1 MDVEGAG
8 REPQTLSPHK
18 VAVVGTGKLGIRIAG
33 ELRVQSSQLAR
44 SRKGVELVRR
54 HCPCAVLAGELALCG
69 CTVRIHDHN
78 PVNLQTV
85 HSRIAEDLEELRYG
99 GLLPQH
105 YQLPV

>member
-54 HCPCAVLAGELALCG
+54 HCPCAVYTCRGAGAVRVY
-69 CTVRIHDHN
+69 CTHTRPQPSQSTDST
-78 PVNLQTV
+78 LQN
-85 HSRIAEDLEELRYG
+85 SRG
-99 GLLPQH
+99 P
-105 YQLPV
+105 